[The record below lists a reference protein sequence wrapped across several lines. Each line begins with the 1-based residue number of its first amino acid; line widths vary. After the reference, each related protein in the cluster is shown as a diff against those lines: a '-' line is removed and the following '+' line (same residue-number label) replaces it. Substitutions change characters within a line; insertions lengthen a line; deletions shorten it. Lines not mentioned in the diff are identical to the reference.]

1 MTSREDKS
9 YAKWV
14 VDDVGHRSK
23 RYHATDPA
31 DDAIVC
37 TCGKEQYPRGRLL
50 PFRLHIAEVHRVL
63 SLLHEE
69 ELAFLDPAP
78 WACVLYALRMAAS
91 IDDVEADTGFV
102 VDTMVFALCEVTID
116 YEDGQSEMAS
126 KYVAAATV
134 FNFLWQAYEAAV
146 SETAPDELRRL
157 AKETRF
163 GERGRRLLEARP
175 GLTAR
180 LHGTTDLVKLALWH
194 CRTGGLMD
202 ERCERV
208 VAKYGDSC
216 LVAAAE
222 LAREFRNFL
231 FHGGDEAPG
240 HEDWSWDGRQAGR
253 CRIHRF
259 YSIGRLVLY
268 LIHAMA
274 LIAHEADV
282 DPIEYG
288 SEDDEMTPCEVLER
302 LQFKGPG
309 VWPPLRQRPPHDA
322 GES

>member
-1 MTSREDKS
+1 MSSRKDKT
-9 YAKWV
+9 YTKWV
-14 VDDVGHRSK
+14 VDEAGRRSK

-31 DDAIVC
+31 DDAVVC
-37 TCGKEQYPRGRLL
+37 TCGNQQCPRGRLL
-50 PFRLHIAEVHRVL
+50 QFRMHIAEVHRVL
-63 SLLHEE
+63 SRLHED

-78 WACVLYALRMAAS
+78 WASVLYALRMAAS
-91 IDDVEADTGFV
+91 IEDVEADTGFV

-175 GLTAR
+175 ELATR
-180 LHGTTDLVKLALWH
+180 LHGTTDLVKLALWQ
-194 CRTGGLMD
+194 CRTGELMD
-202 ERCERV
+202 ERCDRV
-208 VAKYGDSC
+208 VAKFGDTS

-240 HEDWSWDGRQAGR
+240 HEDWAWGGEQAGR

-259 YSIGRLVLY
+259 YSVSRLVLY
-268 LIHAMA
+268 LIQAMA

-282 DPIEYG
+282 DRIEYG

-309 VWPPLRQRPPHDA
+309 VWPPLDPGAVHQA
-322 GES
+322 GKD